1 MEYLRGWVGLKVQC
15 LMYNEVP
22 GQRVSLGRL
31 VARAYAV
38 GYVLFSCRVSG
49 P

>member
-1 MEYLRGWVGLKVQC
+1 
-15 LMYNEVP
+15 MYNEVP
-22 GQRVSLGRL
+22 LAVSGQRVRLGRL